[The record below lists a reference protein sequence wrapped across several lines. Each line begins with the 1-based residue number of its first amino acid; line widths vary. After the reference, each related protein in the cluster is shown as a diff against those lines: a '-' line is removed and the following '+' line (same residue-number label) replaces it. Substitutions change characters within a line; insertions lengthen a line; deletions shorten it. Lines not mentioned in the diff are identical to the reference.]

1 MVKFLIGDV
10 VGFDTDTFML
20 VARDDASLSVPLGA
34 TAGRCLQVLLNA
46 DGEIVT
52 KRSLLAQGWEQYG
65 AVVTENNL
73 SQSIMRIRKGLQE
86 LGADPASLITL
97 PRIGYRLIGVTRV
110 TPFVD
115 AITGAPSSTENR
127 QNPATFERENAQNE
141 SPPREIS
148 TPDVDSISAA
158 ASDDNTDNPDNPN
171 GSEAPVVPAAQDV
184 AATPPERTGGLRLGF
199 ATGIWLGVATLS
211 AALAGW
217 VLPDLRGDLRTSAPE
232 ARWVAIDPA
241 ADNRVFV
248 SPSFQQNTAFV
259 QGRLARLAATPPTSI
274 ADASER
280 YVYINGAGSLNV
292 SSYFLCSE
300 PIGRA
305 TADCLSYL
313 LIDHAKP

>member
-20 VARDDASLSVPLGA
+20 IARDDPSLSVPLGA
-34 TAGRCLQVLLNA
+34 TAGRCLHVLLNA

-52 KRSLLAQGWEQYG
+52 KRTLLAQGWEQYG
-65 AVVTENNL
+65 AVVSENNL
-73 SQSIMRIRKGLQE
+73 SQSIVRIRKGLQQ

-115 AITGAPSSTENR
+115 AITGAPSSSENR
-127 QNPATFERENAQNE
+127 QNPAAFERENAQ
-141 SPPREIS
+141 SVSSPRESS
-148 TPDVDSISAA
+148 TSDVDSISATVGDA
-158 ASDDNTDNPDNPN
+158 KTDNINP
-171 GSEAPVVPAAQDV
+171 GEAPVVPAAQDV
-184 AATPPERTGGLRLGF
+184 AITPPERTEGLRLGF
-199 ATGIWLGVATLS
+199 ATGIWLGVAALS

-217 VLPDLRGDLRTSAPE
+217 VLPDLRDDLRTSAPE
-232 ARWVAIDPA
+232 ARWVAVDPA

-248 SPSFQQNTAFV
+248 SPSFQPNTAFV

>member
-20 VARDDASLSVPLGA
+20 IARDDASLSVPLGA

-52 KRSLLAQGWEQYG
+52 KRTLLAQGWEQYG
-65 AVVTENNL
+65 AVVSENNL
-73 SQSIMRIRKGLQE
+73 SQSIVRIRKGLQQ

-127 QNPATFERENAQNE
+127 QNSATYERENAQSASSPKE
-141 SPPREIS
+141 SS
-148 TPDVDSISAA
+148 TPDVDSISATVG
-158 ASDDNTDNPDNPN
+158 DVKTDNINP
-171 GSEAPVVPAAQDV
+171 SEAPVVPAAQDV
-184 AATPPERTGGLRLGF
+184 AITPPERSTGLRLGF
-199 ATGIWLGVATLS
+199 ATGIWIGVAALS

-217 VLPDLRGDLRTSAPE
+217 VLPDLRGDLRTSAPV
-232 ARWVAIDPA
+232 ARWVAVDPA